1 MRQFRIRY
9 FFNLIITLLFAAIF
23 SKIGSSNMSL
33 FGNFG
38 LVSAK
43 PDAFSLIGLIP
54 TATNLE
60 TTAAAR
66 AADNSQFEG

>member
-1 MRQFRIRY
+1 
-9 FFNLIITLLFAAIF
+9 
-23 SKIGSSNMSL
+23 MSL

-43 PDAFSLIGLIP
+43 PEALSLIGLIP
-54 TATNLE
+54 TVTNLE